1 METLT
6 VMGQRAKTAAAQLAK
21 TGITERNNALKAAA
35 DALLAKRDTIQAA
48 NAKDIEAAKK
58 NQMKP
63 AMIDRL
69 TLTDARI
76 EGMAEGL
83 YQIVQL
89 DDPIGEITS
98 MKQRPNGLM
107 IGKKKVPLG
116 VIAIIYESRPNVTA
130 DAFGLTL
137 KSGNAVY
144 FKRWQ

>member
-69 TLTDARI
+69 T
-76 EGMAEGL
+76 
-83 YQIVQL
+83 
-89 DDPIGEITS
+89 
-98 MKQRPNGLM
+98 RPM
-107 IGKKKVPLG
+107 P
-116 VIAIIYESRPNVTA
+116 E
-130 DAFGLTL
+130 L
-137 KSGNAVY
+137 KHGRRLVSDCAV
-144 FKRWQ
+144 R

>member
-1 METLT
+1 
-6 VMGQRAKTAAAQLAK
+6 
-21 TGITERNNALKAAA
+21 
-35 DALLAKRDTIQAA
+35 
-48 NAKDIEAAKK
+48 
-58 NQMKP
+58 MKP

-107 IGKKKVPLG
+107 IGKKG
-116 VIAIIYESRPNVTA
+116 
-130 DAFGLTL
+130 
-137 KSGNAVY
+137 AVRCY
-144 FKRWQ
+144 RHYL

>member
-21 TGITERNNALKAAA
+21 TGITKRNNALKAAA

-107 IGKKKVPLG
+107 IGKK
-116 VIAIIYESRPNVTA
+116 RC
-130 DAFGLTL
+130 
-137 KSGNAVY
+137 
-144 FKRWQ
+144 R